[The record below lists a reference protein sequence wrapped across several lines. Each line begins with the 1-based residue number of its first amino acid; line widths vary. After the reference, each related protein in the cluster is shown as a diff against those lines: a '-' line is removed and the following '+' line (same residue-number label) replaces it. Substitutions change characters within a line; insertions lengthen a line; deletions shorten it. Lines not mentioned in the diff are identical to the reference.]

1 MIKKYSC
8 IFLALFLMLALAGCG
23 SSSADSTS
31 EEITQSQTESVTED
45 TEGQEEV
52 VTESAS
58 ENADTTVIDTEEGQ
72 PEQDTEIKTAV
83 VYFSATGNTEAVA
96 ELIAA
101 QTGADIFE
109 IIPET
114 EYTDDDLNYSD
125 DSCRA
130 NQEMDDESARPAI
143 SSDLSAVSEYD
154 VIYLGYPIW
163 WGTAPRII
171 QTFLE
176 SYDLSQATIYTFCTS
191 GSSGIESSV
200 SDLQSLYPN
209 INIVSGKR
217 FSGASEEDV
226 QEWLGELGVSD
237 GSLSE

>member
-45 TEGQEEV
+45 TEI
-52 VTESAS
+52 
-58 ENADTTVIDTEEGQ
+58 N
-72 PEQDTEIKTAV
+72 TAV
-83 VYFSATGNTEAVA
+83 IYFSATGNTEAVA

-130 NQEMDDESARPAI
+130 NQEMDDENARPAI

-176 SYDLSQATIYTFCTS
+176 SYDLSQATVYTFCTS
-191 GSSGIESSV
+191 GGSGIEGSV

-237 GSLSE
+237 NSLSE

>member
-8 IFLALFLMLALAGCG
+8 IFFVLFLMLALAGCG

-45 TEGQEEV
+45 TEGQ
-52 VTESAS
+52 
-58 ENADTTVIDTEEGQ
+58 
-72 PEQDTEIKTAV
+72 PEQDTEIKTTV

-130 NQEMDDESARPAI
+130 NQEMDDENARPAI

-176 SYDLSQATIYTFCTS
+176 SYDLSQSTIYTFCTS
-191 GSSGIESSV
+191 GSSGIEGSV
-200 SDLQSLYPN
+200 SDLQSLYPD

-226 QEWLGELGVSD
+226 QEWLGELSVSD
-237 GSLSE
+237 SSLSE